1 MGCMKSGDFELEI
14 VGGLEAPDTCR
25 VEMRHRQVYQIKPTN
40 YGIVDCQTIVTID
53 GEQMGRWMVAAGEAV
68 VIEGPADERGRFT
81 FYRAG
86 SEEARQTVPEDAKES
101 GIVSVWFLPVFEDF
115 DEEEEKSGTGS
126 PFSLNAATA
135 DGDDESAGV
144 TGFTGQVQKN
154 PSQGSPRRR
163 RRWDTE
169 SAVLIE
175 LRLVSE
181 PIPAAAYE
189 KVTYTVFDCPDC
201 AQPAKVPAG
210 MGSLR
215 IKCPACFCLFI
226 RQT

>member
-1 MGCMKSGDFELEI
+1 MKSGNFELEI

-40 YGIVDCQTIVTID
+40 HDIVDCLAIVNID
-53 GEQMGRWMVAAGEAV
+53 GEQMGRWVVGATEAA
-68 VIEGPADERGRFT
+68 VIEGPVDGRGRFT
-81 FYRAG
+81 FFRAG
-86 SEEARQTVPEDAKES
+86 SEEARQTVPEDAHES
-101 GIVSVWFLPVFEDF
+101 GIVGVWFVPAFDDPDDED
-115 DEEEEKSGTGS
+115 EQPGGGTLFS
-126 PFSLNAATA
+126 FSLNAAEA
-135 DGDDESAGV
+135 DRGNDEAAGV
-144 TGFTGQVQKN
+144 TGFTGQVQQN
-154 PSQGSPRRR
+154 PSQPPPRR

-189 KVTYTVFDCPDC
+189 KVSYTVYDCPDC
-201 AQPAKVPAG
+201 NQPSKVPAG